1 MSKPKAKAKVKEITL
16 TCVGLHYRLTI
27 TKLRKLQDNL
37 PLQAELRREPENEY
51 DENAIAVWVIEKPF
65 REVKIGY
72 LKREVAHDLAPQMDS
87 KHFNPHEIWVAELRN
102 EKEAVGGNGYVAQLL
117 VKL

>member
-1 MSKPKAKAKVKEITL
+1 MKPKAKAKVKEITL

-27 TKLRKLQDNL
+27 SKLRALQENL
-37 PLQAELRREPENEY
+37 PLKAELRREPENEY

-72 LKREVAHDLAPQMDS
+72 VQKAVAHDLAPKMDS
-87 KHFNPHEIWVAELRN
+87 KEFHPHEVWVAELQN
-102 EKEAVGGNGYVAQLL
+102 QKKEVGGEGYVAMLL
-117 VKL
+117 VRL